1 MGPRVST
8 RPKLS
13 GFREHEPKGLN
24 VIMPSHRLLS
34 GALAALLLTTSLAGC
49 SAISSRETAGEY
61 VDDATISTKI
71 RAQLVDK
78 MGLHDVSVETMQNT
92 VQLSGFV
99 ESNGTKAEAG
109 RIARQTRGVK
119 SVKNDLVVR

>member
-1 MGPRVST
+1 MS
-8 RPKLS
+8 
-13 GFREHEPKGLN
+13 
-24 VIMPSHRLLS
+24 IQRLLGGLLAMALLTAS
-34 GALAALLLTTSLAGC
+34 LAAC
-49 SAISSRETAGEY
+49 SAISGRETAGEY

-71 RAQLVDK
+71 RAQLVDE
-78 MGLHDVSVETMQNT
+78 MGLHNVSVETLQNT

-99 ESNGTKAEAG
+99 ESNGAKSTAG